1 MIKRQST
8 EWGVETRVD
17 AEIVQRTLRLDE
29 DLEIMDRHAA
39 DVADLEE
46 QETDSLRRWD
56 REYKNARLHSV
67 PRHMKHVR

>member
-1 MIKRQST
+1 MVKRQST
-8 EWGVETRVD
+8 EWDVETRVE